1 MARNLYDKLM
11 TKYESNPDDPMS
23 KFTKP
28 HAKNSVKD
36 AKSTIA
42 RVKEALLK
50 GKKILNIANIL
61 DAECKSMVLILDR
74 YTTNFYL

>member
-1 MARNLYDKLM
+1 M

-61 DAECKSMVLILDR
+61 GVSPW
-74 YTTNFYL
+74 Y

>member
-1 MARNLYDKLM
+1 M

-28 HAKNSVKD
+28 HAKTSVKD

-50 GKKILNIANIL
+50 GKKSLNIANIL
-61 DAECKSMVLILDR
+61 
-74 YTTNFYL
+74 

>member
-1 MARNLYDKLM
+1 M

-61 DAECKSMVLILDR
+61 DVKSMVLILDR